1 MYCCPLT
8 RQVLSAAL
16 KVSLLAA
23 LAGGIYFIRG
33 AGARPA
39 GRVELQKA
47 GKFSREF
54 RVEAGKYYQFLA
66 SAPSL
71 ASMAQD
77 TSIELTIT
85 GPGGGTLRKA
95 LHAGDPDL
103 YLTLAPTQSGAV
115 QVAAEPKGAS
125 AVAQDLDVQLE
136 PIGQVTPSAQL
147 GSAFHT
153 SWESAEPIELGRP
166 VYATNDDRPYIPK
179 LSPAAETFDQMLAG
193 IHWYKLDYRGPGDR
207 LVHFNVD
214 IQDRDVPAG
223 IEIFTLREGKPV
235 EYTRGRERYETEKS
249 TNFHGLSKFA
259 PRVISPGVYYIR
271 VMANHPFYKLETDHY
286 PPPPYSDPQ
295 LAVRAAMD
303 YIVRRGDAW
312 HANVPRKGAVALR
325 NSNPLQ
331 ETRLCIACHPTH
343 FSTRG
348 ELFAMKAGYPVR
360 ARSSLQFLTERL
372 ANNPRPLYG
381 KPDAS
386 WARMIHAPGNVLS
399 RVAYLTNQYEQ
410 LVTGERREEL
420 YRGIAAFLELYWPQ
434 VTQPQMESNGNLP
447 RISGFEVALHSAM
460 LFADLA
466 KRTGES
472 RYQALAGQI
481 ENVVNGDAVDNLDLC
496 WKIDALVWL
505 NERAGDNRY
514 RALIDDLSRRLLSY
528 QQPDGRWALPFGLEE
543 VQYDFRLQKTIVKK
557 LPVRP
562 GQEGPRAA
570 DFQTWHAIYAL
581 ARAGLTL
588 SDPRL
593 KKAVDLCLS
602 RQTSSGAWQGNPDY
616 KNFDTP
622 FRDTQYALM
631 ALTTLYPGPLHKQMA
646 SGKRLGWNGG
656 FPTPPSTF
664 PAGNAAAAVAAL
676 DQHWDR
682 PSAATSRR
690 IRQLLDSPHVLV
702 RYQAAVTLGRYAG
715 GEAITAL
722 AERLGDPS
730 KLVQRGAAWALRNV
744 ASRRPEVRAHALAAI
759 ERSLDSTN
767 DRTRWGALRVLN
779 QHFKYLSEE
788 WSVGER
794 VLRIARQDPA
804 SANRMAAAQTLYQW
818 WYWDRDT
825 KHKAVIEQELIAGL
839 GRQEHPWVRRNFI
852 EAYYNTLDDNIR
864 YLYGSWIPRVKLA
877 ADKKAVEQGHHEMVR
892 VQAARYRDAML
903 GGDSLTRDGLLRALY
918 THHIREGL
926 PSVAALEHAK
936 LPHTVQGHWVNGYKF
951 AALYDPVT
959 GGTAGFTSI
968 GNDAEPPLFYAD
980 SAPLMNEALL
990 AAFNDKLEATVVSA
1004 TRALKSLQKLD
1015 ISPALAD
1022 RILTLVASGPRG
1034 ARKELAE
1041 LAKAQLKG
1049 RPISAERTE
1058 AMVRDGDALAL
1069 DVVAAVTTET
1079 PAPLVA
1085 ARLEKTKPED
1095 PAFPSLVTVAARSA
1109 ALKRDPAIVDA
1120 ILRGLGSKRPQPQQA
1135 ALRFVLANPEVL
1147 SHETARGAFSA
1158 FPGKQGPFAVGG
1170 ALSVIGSLDYA
1181 ANKEPA
1187 VLAEVRRILL
1197 TGLHNPVHTI
1207 RAQALT
1213 TLRSIE
1219 PLHQD
1224 AEILA
1229 KVAELKKDPEQAV
1242 RASAMSFESSQMA
1255 RRGAEGVRAEDVV
1268 DYFFFKENVEPI
1280 LVAKGSDG
1288 HACASCHANH
1298 TLLKLNEPDEYGT
1311 ITLARSRAN
1320 YSAALKM
1327 VNVRKPEESL
1337 LLNKPIAPMD
1347 DAGTGASQTFSHG
1360 GGTRWTG
1367 QKNSPEYRTILRWI
1381 QGARLE
1387 SETAGGN

>member
-1 MYCCPLT
+1 MHCCPLT

-16 KVSLLAA
+16 KISIIAA
-23 LAGGIYFIRG
+23 LAGGLYFLRG

-39 GRVELQKA
+39 GRVELQS
-47 GKFSREF
+47 GKFTREF

-66 SAPSL
+66 SAPRL
-71 ASMAQD
+71 AALGQD
-77 TSIELTIT
+77 SSIELTLT
-85 GPGGGTLRKA
+85 GPGGETLRKP

-103 YLTLAPTQSGAV
+103 YLTLAPTQAGAV
-115 QVAAEPKGAS
+115 QVVAEPKGGS
-125 AVAQDLDVQLE
+125 AAAQDLDVQLE
-136 PIGQVTPSAQL
+136 AIGAVNGTAQM
-147 GSAFHT
+147 GSAFHN
-153 SWESAEPIELGRP
+153 SWESAEAIELGRP

-179 LSPAAETFDQMLAG
+179 LAPAAETFGQMLAG

-223 IEIFTLREGKPV
+223 IEIFTLRDGKPV

-312 HANVPRKGAVALR
+312 HANIPRKGAVALR

-410 LVTGERREEL
+410 LVTGERRTEL
-420 YRGIAAFLELYWPQ
+420 YRGIAGFLEMYWPQ

-460 LFADLA
+460 LFADLG
-466 KRTGES
+466 KRTGEP
-472 RYQALAGQI
+472 RYQTLVDQI
-481 ENVVNGDAVDNLDLC
+481 ERVIAGGEVVDNLDLC

-505 NERAGDNRY
+505 NERAGNNRY
-514 RALIDDLSRRLLSY
+514 RTQIDDLARRLLSY
-528 QQPDGRWALPFGLEE
+528 QQADGRWALPFGLEE
-543 VQYDFRLQKTIVKK
+543 VQFDFRLQKTVVKK
-557 LPVRP
+557 LTQLR
-562 GQEGPRAA
+562 GQQGPRVA

-581 ARAGLTL
+581 ARAGVTL

-593 KKAVDLCLS
+593 KKAVDVCLT
-602 RQTSSGAWQGNPDY
+602 RQTPSGAWQGNPDY

-631 ALTTLYPGPLHKQMA
+631 ALTTLYPGPLQKQVTA
-646 SGKRLGWNGG
+646 RQRLGWNAG
-656 FPTPPSTF
+656 FPAPPSSF
-664 PAGNAAAAVAAL
+664 AAGNAAATVAAL

-682 PSAATSRR
+682 PSPATTRK
-690 IRQLLDSPHVLV
+690 IRQLLDSPQVLV
-702 RYQAAVTLGRYAG
+702 RYQAAVTLGRFADA
-715 GEAITAL
+715 EAVPAL
-722 AERLGDPS
+722 ATRLGDPS
-730 KLVQRGAAWALRNV
+730 KLVQRGAAWALRNI
-744 ASRRPEVRAHALAAI
+744 ASRRPESRGQALAAI
-759 ERSLDSTN
+759 ERSLDSTD

-779 QHFKYLSEE
+779 QHFKYVSEE
-788 WSVGER
+788 WTLGER
-794 VLRIARQDPA
+794 VLKIARQDPVA
-804 SANRMAAAQTLYQW
+804 ANRMSAAQTLYQW

-825 KHKAVIEQELIAGL
+825 NHKAAIEQELVAGL
-839 GRQEHPWVRRNFI
+839 GQPQHPWVRRNFI
-852 EAYYNTLDDNIR
+852 EAYYNTLDDNVR
-864 YLYGSWIPRVKLA
+864 YLYGSWIPRLKLA
-877 ADKKAVEQGHHEMVR
+877 PDKKAVEEGHHESVR
-892 VQAARYRDAML
+892 VQAVRYRDAML
-903 GGDSLTRDGLLRALY
+903 NGNSLTRDGLLRALY

-926 PSVAALEHAK
+926 PDVSALEKAP
-936 LPHTVQGHWVNGYKF
+936 LPATVQGHWVSGYKF
-951 AALYDPVT
+951 AALYDPIT

-968 GNDAEPPLFYAD
+968 GNDAEPPIFYAD

-990 AAFNDKLEATVVSA
+990 AAFNDPSEAVVLSA
-1004 TRALKSLQKLD
+1004 TRALKGLQKLD
-1015 ISPALAD
+1015 LNPALTD
-1022 RILTLVASGPRG
+1022 RILALVATGPRG

-1041 LAKAQLKG
+1041 VAKAQLKG
-1049 RPISAERTE
+1049 RRVNPERAE
-1058 AMVRDGDALAL
+1058 AMVRDGDAITL
-1069 DVVAAVTTET
+1069 DVVAAVVTKT
-1079 PAPLVA
+1079 PAALVA
-1085 ARLEKTKPED
+1085 TRLQKTKPED
-1095 PAFPSLVTVAARSA
+1095 PTFSSLVTLAARSQA
-1109 ALKRDPAIVDA
+1109 SKSDPAIVDA
-1120 ILRGLGSKRPQPQQA
+1120 ILRGLSSKRPQPQQA

-1147 SHETARGAFSA
+1147 SQEAARTAFSA
-1158 FPGKQGPFAVGG
+1158 FPEKQGPFAVGG
-1170 ALSVIGSLDYA
+1170 SLSVIGSLDHA
-1181 ANKEPA
+1181 ANKQPA
-1187 VLAEVRRILL
+1187 ALVEVRRILL
-1197 TGLHNPVHTI
+1197 AGLSNSVHTI

-1213 TLRSIE
+1213 TLRSVE

-1224 AEILA
+1224 QEILG
-1229 KVAELKKDPEQAV
+1229 KVAALKKDPEQAV

-1255 RRGAEGVRAEDVV
+1255 RRGAEGVKAEEIL

-1280 LVAKGSDG
+1280 LVAKAADG

-1320 YSAALKM
+1320 YGAAIKM
-1327 VNVRKPEESL
+1327 VNVRKPDESL

-1381 QGARLE
+1381 QGARLD
-1387 SETAGGN
+1387 SEPAGGN